1 MLEYNLPRYLPSAE
15 ELPDSDE
22 TPVDNELQ
30 ELIPGLLKAIL
41 LILWAERMDWLFAI
55 DMGIYYHP
63 DKPPIVPDGFLSLG
77 VERFYDEELRPSYV
91 LWDENVVPTFVLE
104 VVSQNYRK
112 EYTTK
117 LNEYEA
123 LGVLYYVI
131 YSSRRRRK
139 PHLEVHKLVNGKYEL
154 QEGNPVW
161 LPEIGLGIG
170 CERGNYCGVTRE
182 WMYWY
187 DQQGQRYLT
196 PAEQIKQETQRAQ
209 QETQRAQQEAQRAQ
223 QEAQRAQQEAQRAQQ
238 ETQRAQ
244 QEAQRAQ
251 QETQRAQQETQRAQQ
266 ETQRAEVAEQRVQQ
280 LTEQLRAL
288 GIDPDN
294 LG

>member
-41 LILWAERMDWLFAI
+41 LILWSERMDWLFAI

-63 DKPPIVPDGFLSLG
+63 DKPAIVPDGFLSLG

-91 LWDENVVPTFVLE
+91 LWDENVVPIFVLE

-117 LNEYEA
+117 LDEYAA

-139 PHLEVHKLVNGKYEL
+139 PHLEVHKLVNGRYEL

-161 LPEIGLGIG
+161 LAEIGLGIG

-187 DQQGQRYLT
+187 DEQGQRYLT
-196 PAEQIKQETQRAQ
+196 PAEQIKQETQRAQQEAQRAQ

-238 ETQRAQ
+238 ET
-244 QEAQRAQ
+244 ERAQ
-251 QETQRAQQETQRAQQ
+251 QETERAQQ
-266 ETQRAEVAEQRVQQ
+266 AEQRVQQ
-280 LTEQLRAL
+280 LTEQLKAL

>member
-1 MLEYNLPRYLPSAE
+1 MLEYNLPKYLPSAE

-22 TPVDNELQ
+22 MPVDNELQ

-41 LILWAERMDWLFAI
+41 LILWSERMDWLFGI

-91 LWDENVVPTFVLE
+91 LWDENVVPIFVLE

-117 LNEYEA
+117 LDEYEA

-187 DQQGQRYLT
+187 DEQGQRYLT
-196 PAEQIKQETQRAQ
+196 PAEQVK

-238 ETQRAQ
+238 EAQRAQ
-244 QEAQRAQ
+244 QEAQRA
-251 QETQRAQQETQRAQQ
+251 
-266 ETQRAEVAEQRVQQ
+266 EVAEKRVQQ
-280 LTEQLRAL
+280 LAEQLRAL

-294 LG
+294 LA

>member
-1 MLEYNLPRYLPSAE
+1 MLDVDLPKYLPSAE

-41 LILWAERMDWLFAI
+41 LILWSERMDWLFGI
-55 DMGIYYHP
+55 DMGIYYNP
-63 DKPPIVPDGFLSLG
+63 DKPPIVPDAFLSLG

-91 LWDENVVPTFVLE
+91 LWDENVIPIFVLE

-117 LNEYEA
+117 LDEYAA

-139 PHLEVHKLVNGKYEL
+139 PRLEVHKLINGKYEL
-154 QEGNPVW
+154 QTGNFVW

-170 CERGNYCGVTRE
+170 CERGNYCGITRE
-182 WMYWY
+182 WLYWY
-187 DQQGQRYLT
+187 NQEGERYPT
-196 PAEQIKQETQRAQ
+196 PKEQIQQEIQRAQ
-209 QETQRAQQEAQRAQ
+209 QESQRAQQESQRAQ
-223 QEAQRAQQEAQRAQQ
+223 QESQRAQQESQRAQQ
-238 ETQRAQ
+238 ES
-244 QEAQRAQ
+244 
-251 QETQRAQQETQRAQQ
+251 
-266 ETQRAEVAEQRVQQ
+266 QRAEKLAQK
-280 LTEQLRAL
+280 LREL
-288 GIDPDN
+288 GVDPDT
-294 LG
+294 L

>member
-91 LWDENVVPTFVLE
+91 LWDENVVPIFVLE

-117 LNEYEA
+117 LDEYEA

-154 QEGNPVW
+154 QQGNPVW
-161 LPEIGLGIG
+161 LPEISLGIG

-187 DQQGQRYLT
+187 DEEGQRYLT
-196 PAEQIKQETQRAQ
+196 PAEQIKQATQRAQ
-209 QETQRAQQEAQRAQ
+209 QEAQRAQQEVQRAQQEAQRAQ

-238 ETQRAQ
+238 EAQRAQ

-251 QETQRAQQETQRAQQ
+251 QEAQRAQQ
-266 ETQRAEVAEQRVQQ
+266 AEERVQQ

>member
-41 LILWAERMDWLFAI
+41 LILWADRMDWFFGI

-63 DKPPIVPDGFLSLG
+63 DEPAIVPDGFLSLG
-77 VERFYDEELRPSYV
+77 VERFYDEELRPSYT
-91 LWDENVVPTFVLE
+91 LWDENVIPIFVLE
-104 VVSQNYRK
+104 VVSQTYRK
-112 EYTTK
+112 EYSTK
-117 LNEYEA
+117 LEKYAE

-154 QEGNPVW
+154 QAGNPFW
-161 LPEIGLGIG
+161 LPEVGLGIG

-182 WMYWY
+182 WLYWY
-187 DQQGQRYLT
+187 DESGKRYPT
-196 PAEQIKQETQRAQ
+196 PKEQIQHEVQRAEHEAQ
-209 QETQRAQQEAQRAQ
+209 LAQHQAQRAEHEAQRAEH
-223 QEAQRAQQEAQRAQQ
+223 EAQLARQES
-238 ETQRAQ
+238 
-244 QEAQRAQ
+244 
-251 QETQRAQQETQRAQQ
+251 
-266 ETQRAEVAEQRVQQ
+266 QRAEVAEQRSRK
-280 LTEQLRAL
+280 LEEQLRAL
-288 GIDPDN
+288 GIEPDV
-294 LG
+294 